1 MRCRTVLEKLEAYA
15 ARELASR
22 VHRQMEAH
30 FRSCPACR
38 RALARRKQLE
48 AVVRTVPAPAVPDG
62 FADRVMAL
70 ARQGLRSPQPVP
82 RSLWNPLC
90 RLEPQRL
97 RMGLAATAALAAGL
111 LVGVYL
117 GQHTWRL
124 SDQRSGARTPMM
136 RADPV
141 AASGLGYLTDSGDP
155 SLAETYLSLA
165 SAPDDQET

>member
-1 MRCRTVLEKLEAYA
+1 M
-15 ARELASR
+15 AR
-22 VHRQMEAH
+22 
-30 FRSCPACR
+30 
-38 RALARRKQLE
+38 ARLVGE
-48 AVVRTVPAPAVPDG
+48 
-62 FADRVMAL
+62 
-70 ARQGLRSPQPVP
+70 VP
-82 RSLWNPLC
+82 RPVSRSRWNPFGW
-90 RLEPQRL
+90 LEPQRL